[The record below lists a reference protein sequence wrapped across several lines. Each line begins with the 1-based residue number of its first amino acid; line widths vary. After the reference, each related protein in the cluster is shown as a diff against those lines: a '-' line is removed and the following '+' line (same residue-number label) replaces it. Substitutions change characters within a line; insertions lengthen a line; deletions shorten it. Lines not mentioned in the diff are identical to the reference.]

1 MKKLL
6 FKLQD
11 WLADHTTLVQYPRQR
26 LEPKPMPAAG
36 LMASEGQK
44 LQTLFLG
51 LVSPFV
57 ILLALLVLAACV
69 LVLWAMWATL

>member
-26 LEPKPMPAAG
+26 LEPRPVMPLAT
-36 LMASEGQK
+36 EGQR
-44 LQTLFLG
+44 LQILFLG
-51 LVSPFV
+51 LVSPFL
-57 ILLALLVLAACV
+57 ILVALLVLAACA
-69 LVLWAMWATL
+69 LVLWALWATL